1 MNAHIFDSH
10 SIICPVCHHTTRIPA
25 SGLVMGLFTCPH
37 CGSRLVV
44 SWSGHYVRD
53 PFTLQQI
60 AVGQMLRRQSHP
72 VARII
77 RDFVLAKRSAI
88 AFLVASAV
96 FLGLTWFGTG
106 EPSSQRPSLRSL
118 FRQVTEWVELTT
130 SAP

>member
-1 MNAHIFDSH
+1 
-10 SIICPVCHHTTRIPA
+10 
-25 SGLVMGLFTCPH
+25 LVMGLFTCPH

-96 FLGLTWFGTG
+96 CLGLTWFGTG
-106 EPSSQRPSLRSL
+106 EPTSQRPTLRSL

-130 SAP
+130 SSP